1 MMVVPGTFSANIIDK
16 KKKCHTKESL
26 KIGNEITEVSSSTKL
41 LGIQID
47 HQLNFNLHI
56 SIICR
61 SAAIQLIALIKLKRF
76 LAFEEKKTLIN
87 SYFYSNFNYSL
98 LVWIFFSAKSLKK
111 VKSLQKKA
119 LCFLYHNYGSSYDS
133 ILKLAGKSTMNV
145 TRFRNLCIE
154 FLKH

>member
-1 MMVVPGTFSANIIDK
+1 MMVIPGTFEANIIGK
-16 KKKCHTKESL
+16 KKKYHTKESL

-41 LGIQID
+41 LGVQID

-56 SIICR
+56 FCYLQISSN
-61 SAAIQLIALIKLKRF
+61 SAQCSDKLKRF
-76 LAFEEKKTLIN
+76 LAFEEKKTQIN
-87 SYFYSNFNYSL
+87 SCFYSNFNYSL
-98 LVWIFFSAKSLKK
+98 LVWIFFGVKSLKK
-111 VKSLQKKA
+111 VKSLQKRA